1 MSGGSLF
8 DPLLQADAFQGAVRG
23 VASGKKGRP
32 LTGLVE
38 GARALVL
45 TLLAQRTERRLLV
58 IVPDD
63 VALEAWQRDLAAFAS
78 LLGRDQDRIVALPA
92 MDADPWAGIPPHPE
106 VAKERVVALGKLSRG
121 EVDFL
126 LTPARALLGWLPS
139 PQELAERI
147 RIVREG
153 DTLPPD
159 RFVLE
164 AMRSGY
170 RRVEIV
176 SAPGEFSRRGGI
188 IDVFP
193 PDSEEPVR
201 LELFG
206 DTIDSMRA
214 FDTDHQRSTGL
225 LDRAVIGPAVE
236 SPPSDDAVARL
247 SRYLE
252 GGVERAREDHGP
264 VREMRER
271 LEQLQTQGYLPGLE
285 ALAAITA
292 DRPVTL
298 FEHAGEMTTIVDEP
312 ERVEAEL
319 GRAFNDAEQAWG
331 ESEDRILPPPDELLV
346 NPAEVLP
353 ALREAGLHLTELVE
367 VADAVDG
374 AGEPGILTRSARSYS
389 GQVANLVADLRQAR
403 AQGTRVVCV
412 MRTAGSA
419 ERLSE
424 ILREYEIETALV
436 TRGHDGVETRG
447 HGGLF
452 VLTGGLRAGFEFP
465 DQALVVLTEREV
477 FGEEK
482 QASEPKSRAR
492 AAFISDFRDLKE
504 GDAVVHVDH
513 GIAKYAG
520 LGRPKGG
527 SLNRDFMVL
536 EFSGGDRLF
545 VPVDRLDLVQKYSGV
560 ADRKVTLDRLGGPG
574 WERVKAKVRKSVQS
588 MARELLDLYA
598 RRGAARGHA
607 FSPDAPW
614 QRELEAAFPF
624 ELTPD
629 QGRALHEVKEDME
642 SSRPMDRLLV
652 GDVGFGK
659 TEVAVRAAFKAV
671 MDGFQAAVLAP
682 TTVLAYQHHGTFR
695 ERYAP
700 FPVRV
705 EMVSRFRSPSEVR
718 KVLQAVETGEVDVL
732 IGTHRLLS
740 RDVHF
745 RRLGLLVVDE
755 EQRFGVAHKERLKK
769 LSVGIDVLAMTATP
783 IPRTLQM
790 SMAGVRD
797 LSIIETPPPGRMAI
811 QTYLVPFRKN
821 ILTQA
826 IRQEIRREGQ
836 VFVVHDRVE
845 TLPSLA
851 NTVKELVPEARVV
864 MAHGQMGERQLES
877 VMLQFVNYE
886 ADVLVTTTI
895 IENGLD
901 IPRANTIV
909 VNRADRFGLAQ
920 LYQLRGRVG
929 RSQHRAYA
937 FFIVPGRDAIKDDA
951 RRRLRALQEF
961 SDLGAGFRLAAA
973 DLEIRG
979 AGELL
984 GSKQHGQIAAL
995 GFDLY
1000 CQMLERAVQELR
1012 GEPVEEHPAAALHLG
1027 VDIKIPESY
1036 IVDTGE
1042 RLAQYKRLAVARDE
1056 AHVDRLQS
1064 ETEDR
1069 HGHLPPAARRLFDM
1083 ARLRLVAER
1092 AGVRSVDVA
1101 DGRLQIRFH
1110 DQPPVEP
1117 ARIVEMV
1124 GREGGTLT
1132 PSGMMLLP
1140 APERAS
1146 ERIQA
1151 IRGAL
1156 HQLLSEPDRVP
1167 R

>member
-1 MSGGSLF
+1 MSRGSLF
-8 DPLLQADAFQGAVRG
+8 DPLLESDAFRRVVRG
-23 VASGKKGRP
+23 MASGESGLR

-45 TLLAQRTERRLLV
+45 TLLAQRTESRLLV
-58 IVPDD
+58 VVPDD
-63 VALEAWQRDLAAFAS
+63 VTLESWQRDLTAFAA
-78 LLGRDQDRIVALPA
+78 LLGRDADRIFALPA
-92 MDADPWAGIPPHPE
+92 MDADPWGGIPPHPE
-106 VAKERVVALGKLSRG
+106 VAKERVVALGRLARG
-121 EVDFL
+121 EVDVL
-126 LTPARALLGWLPS
+126 LVPSRSLLGWLPS
-139 PQELAERI
+139 PEELRERI

-188 IDVFP
+188 IDIFP
-193 PDSEEPVR
+193 PDAEEPVR

-206 DTIDSMRA
+206 DTIDSIRA

-225 LDRAVIGPAVE
+225 LDRAVLGPAVE

-247 SRYLE
+247 SRHLE
-252 GGVERAREDHGP
+252 GGVARERERHGP
-264 VREMRER
+264 VREARER

-285 ALAAITA
+285 ALAAITS
-292 DRPVTL
+292 DHPVTL
-298 FEHAGEMTTIVDEP
+298 FEHADGMTTVVDEP

-319 GRAFNDAEQAWG
+319 GRAFNDAEAVWA
-331 ESEDRILPPPDELLV
+331 ESEDRILPPPGELLV
-346 NPAEVLP
+346 HPTAVLP
-353 ALREAGLHLTELVE
+353 RLRGAGLHLSEL
-367 VADAVDG
+367 
-374 AGEPGILTRSARSYS
+374 AGEPAGDGGPGILTRSARAYS
-389 GQVANLVADLRQAR
+389 GQIKNLAGDLRRAR
-403 AQGTRVVCV
+403 AEGRRVVCV

-424 ILREYEIETALV
+424 ILREYEIETALA
-436 TRGHDGVETRG
+436 TRRDDGLGTDG
-447 HGGLF
+447 PGGLF
-452 VLTGGLRAGFEFP
+452 VLTGGLRGGFEFP

-482 QASEPKSRAR
+482 QAGEQKSRAR
-492 AAFISDFRDLKE
+492 AAFVSDFRDLKE

-513 GIAKYAG
+513 GIAKYVG

-560 ADRKVTLDRLGGPG
+560 ADRPVTLDRLGGPG
-574 WERVKAKVRKSVQS
+574 WERVKARVRKSVRH

-629 QGRALHEVKEDME
+629 QERALREVKEDME

-695 ERYAP
+695 ERFAP

-740 RDVHF
+740 KDVHF

-811 QTYLVPFRKN
+811 QTYLVPFRKSV
-821 ILTQA
+821 LAQA
-826 IRQEIRREGQ
+826 IRQEVRREGQ

-851 NTVKELVPEARVV
+851 ETVKELVPEARIV
-864 MAHGQMGERQLES
+864 MAHGQMRERQLES
-877 VMLQFVNYE
+877 VMLQFVNHE

-937 FFIVPGRDAIKDDA
+937 FFIVPGRDVINDDA

-984 GSKQHGQIAAL
+984 GARQHGHIAAL

-1012 GEPVEEHPAAALHLG
+1012 GEPVAEPAAAALHLG
-1027 VDIKIPESY
+1027 IDIKIPESY

-1042 RLAQYKRLAVARDE
+1042 RLAHYKRLAVARDE
-1056 AHVDRLQS
+1056 AHVDRLES

-1069 HGHLPPAARRLFDM
+1069 YGHLPPAVRRLFDM

-1092 AGVRSVDVA
+1092 ARVRSVDVA

-1110 DQPPVEP
+1110 DEAPVDP
-1117 ARIVEMV
+1117 SRVVEMV

-1132 PSGMMLLP
+1132 PSGMLLLP

-1146 ERIQA
+1146 ERIRA
-1151 IRGAL
+1151 VRGAL
-1156 HQLLSEPDRVP
+1156 RQLLCEPDPVTG
-1167 R
+1167 